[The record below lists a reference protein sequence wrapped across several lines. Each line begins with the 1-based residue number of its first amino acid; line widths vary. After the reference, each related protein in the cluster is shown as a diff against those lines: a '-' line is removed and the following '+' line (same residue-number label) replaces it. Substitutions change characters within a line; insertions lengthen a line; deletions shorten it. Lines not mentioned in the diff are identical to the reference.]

1 MRAHEGSARSLIDG
15 WNLLNVEG
23 WKLTDSQAA
32 DVVRLRKPSSKS
44 MRQTQKMESLLN
56 DGCNF
61 ESTMIDKGLPL
72 ESANLKSEDF
82 EADIVRLRQ
91 SSCKSMR
98 HSLKLESSLHS
109 FKSLPDKVKPAF
121 HMTLVSTPGT
131 KPVTDGNGP
140 GNFHKARL
148 AVRQFI

>member
-72 ESANLKSEDF
+72 ESANLKSK
-82 EADIVRLRQ
+82 LT
-91 SSCKSMR
+91 SSGFVNR
-98 HSLKLESSLHS
+98 
-109 FKSLPDKVKPAF
+109 PAR
-121 HMTLVSTPGT
+121 
-131 KPVTDGNGP
+131 
-140 GNFHKARL
+140 A
-148 AVRQFI
+148 